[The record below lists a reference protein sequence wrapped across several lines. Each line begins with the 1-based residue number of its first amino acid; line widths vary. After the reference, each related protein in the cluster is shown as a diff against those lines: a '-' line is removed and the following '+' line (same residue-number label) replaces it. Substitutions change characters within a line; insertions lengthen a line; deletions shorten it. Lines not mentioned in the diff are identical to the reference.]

1 MKPATTKTARL
12 TRRQFLKVSAVLG
25 GGMAIGAYLPARAQR
40 IPDDIRSTDINMQ
53 KPFEPNAWIRIT
65 PDNVVTLIIDKSE
78 MGQGVMTALP
88 MLLAEELEVELDT
101 VKTMPA
107 PAAKEYK
114 NPALGMQ
121 ATGGSTS
128 VASSWQPLRQAGAV
142 ARAMLVTAAA
152 TQWGVPIESC
162 RAQAGR
168 VVHGASGRQATYG
181 ELATRAAELPV
192 PDNVAPKEARDYRL
206 IGKPQRRLDTPS
218 KVDGSAEFGID
229 VRVPDMLIATI
240 AQPPRFGDRL
250 ARYDAVKAKAV
261 PGVRAVLT
269 LDGALVAVARDYWS
283 ASKALKAAN
292 PQWRAGK
299 NAKVSSASI
308 DAQYKKAARREG
320 VSAAKRGN
328 AKRAL
333 AAGGRKLEAEY
344 RLPFAAHATMEP
356 MNCTAHV
363 RPDGCD
369 VWVPTQSQTGVQM
382 TAAQIT
388 GLAPEKIQVHTT
400 LLGCGFGRRFE
411 QDFVAQAVK
420 ISKAVK
426 KPIKLVWSREED
438 MTHDFYRP
446 AVYNRLHAA
455 LDDRGRPVAW
465 MHRIVSSS
473 IMGRAM
479 PQMVKGGLD
488 PSSVEGAAELPYTIP
503 NLSVDY
509 VRQETGIPV
518 GFWRS
523 VGNSHTAFVVE
534 SFLDE
539 LAAAAKQ
546 DPVAF
551 RRALLPATAR
561 ERAVLDLAADKA
573 GWGTPLPAG
582 RARGIAVHKSFG
594 SYVAQ
599 VAEVS
604 VQDGKVR
611 VHRVVCAADC
621 GTVVDPNIVVQQM
634 EGAIVYGLSAT
645 LYGPISIAH
654 GGIEQRNFDTYP
666 VLRINECPDI
676 EVHLLPSDEA
686 PAGVGE
692 PGVPPIAPAVTN
704 ALFALTGRR
713 IRQLPIDQ
721 KIFTHA

>member
-1 MKPATTKTARL
+1 MKTATL
-12 TRRQFLKVSAVLG
+12 TRRQFLKVSALIG

-40 IPDDIRSTDINMQ
+40 IPDDIRSTDVNTQ

-65 PDNVVTLIIDKSE
+65 PDNVVNLIVDKSE

-88 MLLAEELEVELDT
+88 MLLAEELEVELDA
-101 VKTMPA
+101 VKTVPA
-107 PAAKEYK
+107 PAGKEYK

-128 VASSWQPLRQAGAV
+128 VASSWRQLREAGAV
-142 ARAMLVTAAA
+142 ARTLLITAAA
-152 TQWGVPIESC
+152 TQWNVPIEAC

-168 VVHGASGRQATYG
+168 VVHGASGRQASYG

-192 PDNVAPKEARDYRL
+192 PENVALKEPRDYRL

-240 AQPPRFGDRL
+240 AQAPRFGDRL

-261 PGVRAVLT
+261 PGVLAVLKI
-269 LDGALVAVARDYWS
+269 DDALVAVARDYWS

-299 NAKVSSASI
+299 HAKVSSASI
-308 DAQYKKAARREG
+308 DARYKKAAQRQG
-320 VSAAKRGN
+320 VSAAKRGD

-333 AAGGRKLEAEY
+333 AAAARKIDAEY

-388 GLAPEKIQVHTT
+388 GLPPEKIQVHTT

-411 QDFVAQAVK
+411 QDFVAQAIK

-426 KPIKLVWSREED
+426 KPVKLVWSREED

-455 LDDRGRPVAW
+455 LDDEGRPLAW
-465 MHRIVSSS
+465 THRIVSSS
-473 IMGRAM
+473 IMARSL
-479 PQMVKGGLD
+479 PQMVKNGLD
-488 PSSVEGAAELPYTIP
+488 PSSVEGAAELPYAIP

-509 VRQETGIPV
+509 VREETGIPV

-546 DPVAF
+546 DPVAY
-551 RRALLPATAR
+551 RRALLPANAR
-561 ERAVLDLAADKA
+561 QRAVLDLAADKA
-573 GWGTPLPAG
+573 DWGTPLPPG
-582 RARGIAVHKSFG
+582 RARGVAVHKSFG

-599 VAEVS
+599 IAEVS
-604 VQDGKVR
+604 LQGDKVR

-621 GTVVDPNIVVQQM
+621 GTVVNPNIVVQQM
-634 EGAIVYGLSAT
+634 EGAIVYGLSAA
-645 LYGPISIAH
+645 LYGPVTVAR

-676 EVHLLPSDEA
+676 EVHLLPSGEE

-692 PGVPPIAPAVTN
+692 PGVPPIAPALAN
-704 ALFALTGRR
+704 ALFALTGQR

-721 KIFTHA
+721 KTFANA